1 MKIIIVGGG
10 KLGKD
15 IADNMLERKYDVRL
29 IEKNRAK
36 CIELANDLD
45 VEIICGDGT
54 ELEVLEE
61 AATQLAKNEFNAR
74 KVIVRANNPRNVE
87 ALRTLGTDIV
97 VSSTEIIT
105 RLIEQEVDLA
115 GMHLLATLNK
125 GKASICTITLPEFS
139 GLDGKMLKDIT
150 LPQGCLVISVLR
162 DVDMTIPNGFTVI
175 HTGDE
180 IVSVC
185 DSDNSQRQLL
195 KLFHSHN

>member
-61 AATQLAKNEFNAR
+61 AGTKNADCFISVTGSDQDNLVATQLAKNEFNAR
-74 KVIVRANNPRNVE
+74 KVIVRANNPGE
-87 ALRTLGTDIV
+87 MWKLLRTLGTDIV

-105 RLIEQEVDLA
+105 RLIEQEA
-115 GMHLLATLNK
+115 G
-125 GKASICTITLPEFS
+125 FS
-139 GLDGKMLKDIT
+139 GNAFAGNFK
-150 LPQGCLVISVLR
+150 
-162 DVDMTIPNGFTVI
+162 
-175 HTGDE
+175 
-180 IVSVC
+180 
-185 DSDNSQRQLL
+185 
-195 KLFHSHN
+195 

>member
-61 AATQLAKNEFNAR
+61 AGTKNADCFIS
-74 KVIVRANNPRNVE
+74 V
-87 ALRTLGTDIV
+87 
-97 VSSTEIIT
+97 TEIG
-105 RLIEQEVDLA
+105 RAHV
-115 GMHLLATLNK
+115 
-125 GKASICTITLPEFS
+125 
-139 GLDGKMLKDIT
+139 
-150 LPQGCLVISVLR
+150 
-162 DVDMTIPNGFTVI
+162 
-175 HTGDE
+175 
-180 IVSVC
+180 
-185 DSDNSQRQLL
+185 
-195 KLFHSHN
+195 

>member
-61 AATQLAKNEFNAR
+61 AGTKNADCFISVTGSDQDNLPITREMWKLCVPWEQILLLA
-74 KVIVRANNPRNVE
+74 
-87 ALRTLGTDIV
+87 ALRLSPD
-97 VSSTEIIT
+97 
-105 RLIEQEVDLA
+105 
-115 GMHLLATLNK
+115 
-125 GKASICTITLPEFS
+125 
-139 GLDGKMLKDIT
+139 
-150 LPQGCLVISVLR
+150 
-162 DVDMTIPNGFTVI
+162 
-175 HTGDE
+175 
-180 IVSVC
+180 
-185 DSDNSQRQLL
+185 
-195 KLFHSHN
+195 